1 VLTSTKMCIYN
12 FAAQPYRFLYQKLK
26 IKDTIIIKTNEYKA
40 THLTVDYANCNDCL
54 LMSSHFG
61 FEKQKSKY
69 WCTRALGWG
78 TIFFKGGNSEDLYGE
93 MTN

>member
-1 VLTSTKMCIYN
+1 MCNYN

-40 THLTVDYANCNDCL
+40 THLTVDYAIRNSCL
-54 LMSSHFG
+54 LMSSHFD
-61 FEKQKSKY
+61 FEMQKSKC

-78 TIFFKGGNSEDLYGE
+78 AEFFKEWEY
-93 MTN
+93 